1 MTRLA
6 AKALR
11 PLTAV
16 CLAMLLG
23 LPVMA
28 QTAPPPRPVVSE
40 IVTADP
46 TRQRS
51 FPGVIEAEVTTVL
64 AFQTLGRLATLSVAP
79 GDTVRAG
86 EVVAVLDQ
94 VTLDE
99 DLTAARAAVAA
110 AGAQAE
116 LAAQS
121 LARAQELQRRGVA
134 ATAQLERAQAARD
147 TTGARLTA
155 ARADLA
161 RAEDAARFGTL
172 LAPMDGIVL
181 ATPAEAGSVVSP
193 GTPVVQ
199 LAGLTGRE
207 AVIDVPAAYVA
218 LLPPDAS
225 FTVQSPTSGLEPL
238 TARLRLIEPQAGAS
252 LQTRRLR
259 LSLGAVPP
267 GWRLGALV
275 TATLADAGASVITLP
290 EAALFGPP
298 EAPQVWQVTETR
310 ALRAVPVETGAR
322 LGERVVITRGL
333 AAGQEIVVRGAA
345 SLTEGQIVGERVE

>member
-6 AKALR
+6 AKAPPLR
-11 PLTAV
+11 LMLAL
-16 CLAMLLG
+16 CLA
-23 LPVMA
+23 LPLAA
-28 QTAPPPRPVVSE
+28 QAETAPRPVVSE

-46 TRQRS
+46 TRQRG

-64 AFQTLGRLATLSVAP
+64 AFQTLGRLAVLSVSP
-79 GDTVRAG
+79 GDSVKAG
-86 EVVAVLDQ
+86 DVVAVLDQ

-110 AGAQAE
+110 AGARAE

-121 LARAQELQRRGVA
+121 LVRAQELQRRGVA

-147 TTGARLTA
+147 TTEARLTA
-155 ARADLA
+155 ARADLT

-218 LLPPDAS
+218 LLPPEAA
-225 FTVQSPTSGLEPL
+225 FTVQGPAGEPL

-259 LSLGAVPP
+259 LSLGTVPP

-275 TATLADAGASVITLP
+275 TATLADAGGSVITLP
-290 EAALFGPP
+290 QAALFGPP
-298 EAPQVWQVTETR
+298 EAPQVWQVTKTR
-310 ALRAVPVETGAR
+310 AVHALPVETGPR
-322 LGERVVITRGL
+322 LGERVVITRGIV
-333 AAGQEIVVRGAA
+333 AGQEIVVRGAA
-345 SLTEGQIVGERVE
+345 SLTEGQIVGPNFGEQVE

>member
-6 AKALR
+6 AKAPPLR
-11 PLTAV
+11 LMLAL
-16 CLAMLLG
+16 CLA
-23 LPVMA
+23 LPLAA
-28 QTAPPPRPVVSE
+28 QAETAPRPVVSE

-64 AFQTLGRLATLSVAP
+64 AFQTLGRLAVLSVSP
-79 GDTVRAG
+79 GDSVKAG
-86 EVVAVLDQ
+86 DVVAVLDQ

-110 AGAQAE
+110 AGARAE

-121 LARAQELQRRGVA
+121 LVRAQELQRRGVA
-134 ATAQLERAQAARD
+134 ATAQLERAQAAR
-147 TTGARLTA
+147 
-155 ARADLA
+155 ADLT

-218 LLPPDAS
+218 LLPPEAA
-225 FTVQSPTSGLEPL
+225 FTVQGPAGEPL

-259 LSLGAVPP
+259 LSLGTVPP

-275 TATLADAGASVITLP
+275 TATLADAGGSVITLP
-290 EAALFGPP
+290 QAALFGPP
-298 EAPQVWQVTETR
+298 EAPQVWQVTKTR
-310 ALRAVPVETGAR
+310 AVHALPVETGPR
-322 LGERVVITRGL
+322 LGERVVITRGIV
-333 AAGQEIVVRGAA
+333 AGQEIVVRGAA
-345 SLTEGQIVGERVE
+345 SLTEGQIVGPNFGEQVE